1 MDKWVLNQPWLLA
14 FKQDLGLKPE
24 QEQVPLLLSM
34 PLLLAQMLALDL
46 NPLLSLSQPDK
57 QDPHL
62 YLQPPM

>member
-1 MDKWVLNQPWLLA
+1 
-14 FKQDLGLKPE
+14 
-24 QEQVPLLLSM
+24 M